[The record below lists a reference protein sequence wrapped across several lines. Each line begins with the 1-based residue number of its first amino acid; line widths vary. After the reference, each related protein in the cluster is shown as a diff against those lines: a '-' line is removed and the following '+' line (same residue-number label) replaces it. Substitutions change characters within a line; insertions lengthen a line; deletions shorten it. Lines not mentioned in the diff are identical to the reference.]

1 MYYLCNENEN
11 KTNEVK
17 IIMSEF
23 GSVCF
28 YCVIVDVIHYYEDSF
43 YASKNVNLHEGKY
56 SIHFNEN
63 DVKS

>member
-1 MYYLCNENEN
+1 MKNNIICIIYAMKTK

-56 SIHFNEN
+56 SLH
-63 DVKS
+63 